1 MKLYTTLGL
10 ALAAL
15 IFPMLTMPYKAMV
28 ATASTTPSRVV
39 VDTKTIIFQDVHGNK
54 KPAPGD
60 LTEVQGRLF
69 TPRTT
74 TQVGIYRCTFPFE
87 GWVNSTEGTP
97 VTLATQVFDIKGKG
111 MIVLVGDEPSV
122 EAVGKPASGVIAGGT
137 GEFFAIRG
145 TGTLT
150 AEAMQGTQIPV
161 KVAFDIVNATGP
173 VA

>member
-1 MKLYTTLGL
+1 MGL

-15 IFPMLTMPYKAMV
+15 MIPMLAMPYKAMA
-28 ATASTTPSRVV
+28 ATVSTTTKMNVDLV
-39 VDTKTIIFQDVHGNK
+39 VDIKTIIFQDTHGSK

-60 LTEVQGRLF
+60 LTEVQGKLF
-69 TPRTT
+69 TPGTT
-74 TQVGIYRCTFPFE
+74 TQIGIYRCTFPFE

-111 MIVLVGDEPSV
+111 MIVVVGDEPSV
-122 EAVGKPASGVIAGGT
+122 EAVGKPVSGVIAGGT
-137 GEFFAIRG
+137 GEFFGTGG

-150 AEAMQGTQIPV
+150 VGTIQGTQVPV
-161 KVAFDIVNATGP
+161 KVVFDIVNATRP